1 MSKQVEE
8 RLGAME
14 KALKG
19 MPGNLERHKE
29 ALAKKID
36 DVVKDRLGEAVE
48 KMVESSATTS
58 TSASTSARKLEFHS
72 EGMTGDGDGRFSFGR
87 LFKAMSTKDWS
98 GARYE
103 KKALGEGT
111 GSAGGYLVP
120 EQHVSEVKDRITAQA
135 VIRKAG
141 ATVYPMNT
149 DTLNIPK
156 VAGGATAYWVGEN
169 TQITSSDQTFAQE
182 QLVAR
187 TLAAMVRVSNQ
198 LLQDTSGA
206 AEAAIRRD
214 IAKVLALAEDVAFIE
229 GDGTSNEPV
238 GIINT
243 SGVNEVTLGA
253 NGGTPSFDNIYEA
266 LYQVELNNGA
276 ASAWIMHPRT
286 KNTLRKIKDSNGQYI
301 YNVLP
306 SLKEPDTLMGI
317 PVYLTTQA
325 PVNLTVGSSSD
336 CSYIICGQFDE
347 AIIGE
352 RQGMEFAVDQSGT
365 AFEYYQSWIRAISRL
380 DFTLRTPAVFCKVTG
395 VRP

>member
-1 MSKQVEE
+1 MSKHVAE
-8 RLGAME
+8 RLDAME
-14 KALKG
+14 KA
-19 MPGNLERHKE
+19 MSSIPGNLERHKE
-29 ALAKKID
+29 ALANKID
-36 DVVKDRLGEAVE
+36 GVVKGRLGEAVE
-48 KMVESSATTS
+48 KMVTNPGGR
-58 TSASTSARKLEFHS
+58 RKLEFHS
-72 EGMTGDGDGRFSFGR
+72 DGTTGDDAGRFSFGR
-87 LFKAMSTKDWS
+87 LFRAMSTKDWS

-156 VAGGATAYWVGEN
+156 VSGGATAYWIGEN
-169 TQITSSDQTFAQE
+169 TQITSGDQTFAQE

-187 TLAAMVRVSNQ
+187 TLAAMVKVSNQ

-229 GDGTSNEPV
+229 GDGTSNKPV

-253 NGGTPSFDNIYEA
+253 NGGTPSFDNIYDA

-276 ASAWIMHPRT
+276 ASAWLMHPRT

-301 YNVLP
+301 YNVSP
-306 SLKEPDTLMGI
+306 SLKEPDSLMGI

-325 PVNLTVGSSSD
+325 PVNLTVGSSTD

-380 DFTLRTPAVFCKVTG
+380 DFTLRTPEVFCKVTG

>member
-8 RLGAME
+8 RVEALE
-14 KALKG
+14 KVLKG
-19 MPGNLERHKE
+19 IPDTLEKHKE
-29 ALAKKID
+29 SLAATID
-36 DVVKDRLGEAVE
+36 NVVKGRLNEVVGKA
-48 KMVESSATTS
+48 AINT
-58 TSASTSARKLEFHS
+58 RKLEFPA
-72 EGMTGDGDGRFSFGR
+72 EDTDNGEAKGFSFGR
-87 LFKAMSTKDWS
+87 LFRAMATKDWT

-135 VIRKAG
+135 VVRRAG
-141 ATVYPMNT
+141 ATVYPMGT
-149 DTLNIPK
+149 DTLNIPR
-156 VAGGATAYWVGEN
+156 VSGGATAYWVGEN
-169 TQITSSDQTFAQE
+169 TQITSSDQTFAQT

-187 TLAAMVRVSNQ
+187 VLAAMVKVSNQ
-198 LLQDTSGA
+198 LLQDTSGS

-214 IAKVLALAEDVAFIE
+214 IAKVLALAEDLAFIG
-229 GDGTSNEPV
+229 GDGTANKPL

-253 NGGTPSFDNIYEA
+253 NGGTPGFDTIYDA
-266 LYQVELNNGA
+266 LYQVELNSGA

-286 KNTLRKIKDSNGQYI
+286 KNTLRKIKDSSGQYI
-301 YNVLP
+301 YNVSP
-306 SLKEPDTLMGI
+306 SLREPDSLMGI
-317 PVYLTTQA
+317 PVYLTTQRPA
-325 PVNLTVGSSSD
+325 NLTVGSSTD

-352 RQGMEFAVDQSGT
+352 RLGMEFSIDQSGT

-380 DFTLRTPAVFCKVTG
+380 DFTLRTPGDFCKVTG
-395 VRP
+395 VRS

>member
-8 RLGAME
+8 RVEALE
-14 KALKG
+14 KVLKG
-19 MPGNLERHKE
+19 IPDNLEKHKE
-29 ALAKKID
+29 SLAATID
-36 DVVKDRLGEAVE
+36 NVVKGRLNEVVGKA
-48 KMVESSATTS
+48 AINT
-58 TSASTSARKLEFHS
+58 RKLEFPS
-72 EGMTGDGDGRFSFGR
+72 EEADNGEAKGFSFGR
-87 LFKAMSTKDWS
+87 LFRAMATKDWT

-135 VIRKAG
+135 VVRRAG
-141 ATVYPMNT
+141 ATVYPMGT
-149 DTLNIPK
+149 DTLNIPR
-156 VAGGATAYWVGEN
+156 VSGGATAYWVGEN
-169 TQITSSDQTFAQE
+169 TQITSSDQTFAQT

-187 TLAAMVRVSNQ
+187 VLAAMVKVSNQ
-198 LLQDTSGA
+198 LLQDTSGS

-214 IAKVLALAEDVAFIE
+214 IAKVLALAEDLAFIG
-229 GDGTSNEPV
+229 GDGTANKPL

-253 NGGTPSFDNIYEA
+253 NGGTPGFDTIYDA
-266 LYQVELNNGA
+266 LYQVELNSGA

-286 KNTLRKIKDSNGQYI
+286 KNTLRKIKDSSGQYI
-301 YNVLP
+301 YNFSP
-306 SLKEPDTLMGI
+306 SLREPDSLMGI
-317 PVYLTTQA
+317 PVYLTTQIPA
-325 PVNLTVGSSSD
+325 NLTVGSSTD

-352 RQGMEFAVDQSGT
+352 RLGIEFSIDQSGT

-380 DFTLRTPAVFCKVTG
+380 DFTLRTPGVFCKVTG
-395 VRP
+395 VRS